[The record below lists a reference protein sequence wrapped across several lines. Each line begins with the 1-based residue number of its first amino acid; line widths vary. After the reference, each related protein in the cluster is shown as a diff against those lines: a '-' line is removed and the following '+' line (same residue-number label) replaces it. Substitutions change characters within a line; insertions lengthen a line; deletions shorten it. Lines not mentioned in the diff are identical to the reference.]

1 MKVRR
6 IKFRSVASINPGDA
20 KSNGYFLKETLI
32 KSLSDF
38 TLEVLSWREISIS
51 LKLRR
56 LHMMMRRTTIPNSS
70 FLIPNYKKSRTPKG
84 MRLFAYSH
92 KKGIPKGCS
101 SCAFVSVSDN
111 PSDHCCAAS
120 GLFRIQLTGILL
132 RPFSTTKRILYK
144 NGLVKE
150 IYEGNIVTRDGGLV
164 TGDWGLVAGD

>member
-1 MKVRR
+1 
-6 IKFRSVASINPGDA
+6 
-20 KSNGYFLKETLI
+20 
-32 KSLSDF
+32 
-38 TLEVLSWREISIS
+38 
-51 LKLRR
+51 
-56 LHMMMRRTTIPNSS
+56 
-70 FLIPNYKKSRTPKG
+70 

-164 TGDWGLVAGD
+164 TGDWGLVTSS

>member
-1 MKVRR
+1 MPKAMDIFLRKHGLNR
-6 IKFRSVASINPGDA
+6 YQIL
-20 KSNGYFLKETLI
+20 FLKFYT
-32 KSLSDF
+32 
-38 TLEVLSWREISIS
+38 WREISIS

-56 LHMMMRRTTIPNSS
+56 LYMMMRRTTIPNSS

-84 MRLFAYSH
+84 MRLFSYSH

-150 IYEGNIVTRDGGLV
+150 IYKGHIVTRDGGPV
-164 TGDWGLVAGD
+164 TGDWGLVTSSWGLEINV

>member
-1 MKVRR
+1 
-6 IKFRSVASINPGDA
+6 
-20 KSNGYFLKETLI
+20 
-32 KSLSDF
+32 
-38 TLEVLSWREISIS
+38 
-51 LKLRR
+51 
-56 LHMMMRRTTIPNSS
+56 MMMRRTTIPNSS

-84 MRLFAYSH
+84 MRLFACSH

-120 GLFRIQLTGILL
+120 GLFRIQLTRILL

-150 IYEGNIVTRDGGLV
+150 IYEGNIVTRDGGLM
-164 TGDWGLVAGD
+164 TGDAGLGTGD

>member
-1 MKVRR
+1 MLRP
-6 IKFRSVASINPGDA
+6 FHH
-20 KSNGYFLKETLI
+20 F
-32 KSLSDF
+32 SLLTPNF
-38 TLEVLSWREISIS
+38 S
-51 LKLRR
+51 L
-56 LHMMMRRTTIPNSS
+56 
-70 FLIPNYKKSRTPKG
+70 KKSRTPKG
-84 MRLFAYSH
+84 MRLFACSH

-144 NGLVKE
+144 NELVKE

-164 TGDWGLVAGD
+164 TGDWGLVARD

>member
-1 MKVRR
+1 
-6 IKFRSVASINPGDA
+6 
-20 KSNGYFLKETLI
+20 
-32 KSLSDF
+32 
-38 TLEVLSWREISIS
+38 
-51 LKLRR
+51 
-56 LHMMMRRTTIPNSS
+56 MMMRRTTIPNSS
-70 FLIPNYKKSRTPKG
+70 FLIIKKSRTPKG
-84 MRLFAYSH
+84 MRLFACSH

-150 IYEGNIVTRDGGLV
+150 IYEGNIGTRDGGPV
-164 TGDWGLVAGD
+164 TDLCSHSPLIRQRLNTFAKIHAVVAVKAMPGAAAMSIKVRPFPRRKYITTRASAVPMGPEMM